1 MQERC
6 AGVVVVNDGKFLLL
20 LYGAGHWDFPKGHIE
35 KDESAEQAALR
46 ELKEETGIVDAELL
60 PGFSAGIR
68 YFFKKEGQ
76 VVAKEVVFFVAKTR
90 TSKVVLS
97 NEHEDF
103 IWLPFND
110 ALAKLTYDNAKDVLK
125 KAGAFLHDK
134 KS

>member
-1 MQERC
+1 MQERS

-20 LYGAGHWDFPKGHIE
+20 LYDAGHWDFPKGHIE

-46 ELKEETGIVDAELL
+46 ELKEETGIVDAEIL
-60 PGFSAGIR
+60 PGFSSSIR

-76 VVAKEVVFFVAKTR
+76 TVVKEVVFFVARTR

-97 NEHEDF
+97 HEHKDF
-103 IWLPFND
+103 IWLNFND
-110 ALAKLTYDNAKDVLK
+110 ALAKLTYDNAKEVLR
-125 KAGAFLHDK
+125 KAGEFLHDK